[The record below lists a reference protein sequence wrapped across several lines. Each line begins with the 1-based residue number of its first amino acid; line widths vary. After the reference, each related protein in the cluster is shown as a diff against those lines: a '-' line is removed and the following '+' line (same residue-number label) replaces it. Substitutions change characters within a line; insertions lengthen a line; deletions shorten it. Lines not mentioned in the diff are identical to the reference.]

1 MQKFKFKLFKLS
13 FDNLQRNPL
22 NEHIGSEHGAHAIV
36 LFGRW
41 LCTYGRN
48 GRRTQGN
55 GKTALLKKSPKEK
68 QQQEK
73 TQEIVFQSEKN
84 DEEQGKSSSV

>member
-22 NEHIGSEHGAHAIV
+22 NEHIGSEHGAHETGFA
-36 LFGRW
+36 
-41 LCTYGRN
+41 
-48 GRRTQGN
+48 RTDETEDEHRATE
-55 GKTALLKKSPKEK
+55 KRHYWRKVRKKNSSRK
-68 QQQEK
+68 K